1 MAALSDY
8 LESALLNHIF
18 RGSSFPKPSSIAI
31 ALTSTPPLDSDSGS
45 TIPEIPSGISK
56 GANFVTTNYKRL
68 SLGNP
73 TTSGNTIWN
82 NVGVDD
88 STTFQVYG
96 TSSSGVSAGGSGYF
110 YPLYLNQNTAIATD
124 LQNGGIGLLQQY
136 RFVEFPNVLFFAPDS
151 IDQSGVPN
159 NPGYT
164 DYEGNGFIKNS
175 VQFVFDTALED
186 WGWISGVAIVD
197 TSVHK
202 SGNMLMH
209 SQLSNPRY
217 VYTGDNIKFDLN
229 SLEISLQ

>member
-18 RGSSFPKPSSIAI
+18 RGSNFPKPSSIAI
-31 ALTSTPPLDSDSGS
+31 ALTSRPPFDSDTGS
-45 TIPEIPSGISK
+45 TIPEIPSGVSK
-56 GANFVTTNYKRL
+56 NSNFVTTNYKRL

-73 TTSGNTIWN
+73 TSSGNTIWN

-88 STTFQVYG
+88 STAFQVYG
-96 TSSSGVSAGGSGYF
+96 TSSSGVSSGASGYF
-110 YPLYLNQNTAIATD
+110 YPLYLNQNTAIIDD
-124 LQNGGIGLLQQY
+124 LSNGGIGLIQQY
-136 RFVEFPNVLFFAPDS
+136 RFVEFPSVLFYAPDS
-151 IDQSGVPN
+151 IDQSGVAN

-164 DYEGNGFIKNS
+164 NYEGNGFIKNS
-175 VQFVFDTALED
+175 VQFVFDTALQD

-197 TSVHK
+197 TSTYG

-209 SQLSNPRY
+209 SRLSNPRY